1 MFIGESITKRTQIV
15 GIGSPAMQQHDAV
28 MHGDEGSLLR
38 RLAHDC
44 AAWT

>member
-1 MFIGESITKRTQIV
+1 MFVCESITNRTQII

-28 MHGDEGSLLR
+28 MHGDVGSLLR

-44 AAWT
+44 AAWP

>member
-1 MFIGESITKRTQIV
+1 MPVGESLTNRTQIV

-28 MHGDEGSLLR
+28 MHGEGGSLLR